1 MANFLSKPPSTATDG
16 ERMFYN
22 RIATFFEPQ
31 SHVIAYFEPYIGDL
45 HPDFV
50 ILSPQ
55 HGILI
60 VEVKDYSERY
70 LKSTPKTGKWERLED
85 EKPIFLENP
94 FDQLYQYWRAI
105 KDRIGYCH
113 FPDDVYIPITR
124 LVAFSQISES
134 SYAAG
139 GIRALVPNK
148 IYVCFKETLRRNEN
162 FEEFLVSIIP
172 VNANI
177 SEEQFKVLRANIIPT
192 CRLPDL
198 KQTDLLE
205 YYSIKDRIKLLD
217 NEQESL
223 ARKMGE
229 GHRLIFGVAGSG
241 KTVLLI
247 ARARI
252 LAKRHPN
259 WRILILCYNK
269 RLKMLLFHLLN
280 PQDYDADITINNYH
294 AWARDYILSA
304 DNEFSKLYLE
314 AEEKARH
321 ENQFDE
327 FFNKFVPRILTDM
340 LTALGDEKITYDAI
354 LIDEA
359 QDFEED
365 WFKSIMQ
372 VLNSGSN
379 SLLITCDGLQGIYA
393 RKRFTWSSVGIQ
405 ARGRVR
411 RFQKSYRTP
420 IEIGFIAQET
430 LPQAIKELIGKFD
443 EFLATKEFI
452 GTHGILEFILSRTR
466 EEEYRKLA
474 DKINNLLKSPQE
486 ILVLFKYNMAKRN
499 YEHLFFDFLRRLHIN
514 WKDLMEYDYKTPGLL
529 IGTLHGTKGLE
540 ADTII
545 IPEVNTYRSD
555 QDRQLLYVGMTRTKK
570 KLILSANKST
580 DFVKTLQEFQTS
592 DLI

>member
-22 RIATFFEPQ
+22 RIANFFDQ
-31 SHVIAYFEPYIGDL
+31 QNHVIVYFEPYIGDL

-60 VEVKDYSERY
+60 VEVKDYSENY
-70 LKSTPKTGKWERLED
+70 LKSTPKTGKWERLKYET
-85 EKPIFLENP
+85 PVFLDNP

-113 FPDDVYIPITR
+113 FPEDVYIPITR

-139 GIRALVPNK
+139 AIRALLPSK
-148 IYVCFKETLRRNEN
+148 LHVCFKETLKRNDN
-162 FEEFLVSIIP
+162 FEEFMISMIP
-172 VNANI
+172 VNANV
-177 SEEQFKVLRANIIPT
+177 SEEQFTLLRANIIPT

-205 YYSIKDRIKLLD
+205 YFSIEDRVKLLD
-217 NEQESL
+217 NEQEIL
-223 ARKMGE
+223 ALKMGE

-252 LAKRHPN
+252 LAKRHPE
-259 WRILILCYNK
+259 WKILVLCFNK

-294 AWARDYILSA
+294 AWARSYILSA
-304 DNEFSKLYLE
+304 DNEYSRLYLE
-314 AEEKARH
+314 AEEKARR
-321 ENQFDE
+321 ENEFDE
-327 FFNKFVPRILTDM
+327 FFNETVPNLLTDM
-340 LTALGDEKITYDAI
+340 LTALGDDKITYDAI

-359 QDFEED
+359 QDFED
-365 WFKSIMQ
+365 IWFKSIMQ
-372 VLNSGSN
+372 VLNSRSD

-420 IEIGFIAQET
+420 IEIGFVAQET

-443 EFLATKEFI
+443 EFLATQEFI
-452 GTHGILEFILSRTR
+452 GTHGIFEFILSRTR
-466 EEEYRKLA
+466 DEEYRKLA
-474 DKINNLLKSPQE
+474 DKISNLLKTPQE
-486 ILVLFKYNMAKRN
+486 ILVLFKYNMEKRN
-499 YEHLFFDFLRRLHIN
+499 YKHPFFDYLRQLHIN
-514 WKDLMEYDYKTPGLL
+514 WKDLLEYDYRTPGLL

-545 IPEVNTYRSD
+545 IPEVNTYKSD

-570 KLILSANKST
+570 KLILSANEST
-580 DFVKTLQEFQTS
+580 AFVKTLQEFQTS

>member
-85 EKPIFLENP
+85 EKPVFLENP

-252 LAKRHPN
+252 LAKRYPN

>member
-1 MANFLSKPPSTATDG
+1 MANFLNKPPSTATDG

-22 RIATFFEPQ
+22 RIVTFFEQQ

-55 HGILI
+55 HGVLI

-85 EKPIFLENP
+85 EKSVFLENP

-113 FPDDVYIPITR
+113 FPDDVYLPITR

-139 GIRALVPNK
+139 GIRAIAPSK
-148 IYVCFKETLRRNEN
+148 IHVCFKETLRRNDN

-198 KQTDLLE
+198 KQTDLFE

-259 WRILILCYNK
+259 WKILVLCFNK

-314 AEEKARH
+314 AEEKARQ

-327 FFNKFVPRILTDM
+327 FFNKFVPRILTEM

-452 GTHGILEFILSRTR
+452 GTHGIFEFILSRTR
-466 EEEYRKLA
+466 DEEYRKLA

-499 YEHLFFDFLRRLHIN
+499 YEHLFFDYLRRLHIN

-540 ADTII
+540 AETII

>member
-1 MANFLSKPPSTATDG
+1 MANFLSKPSSTATDG

-22 RIATFFEPQ
+22 RITTFFEKQ

-70 LKSTPKTGKWERLED
+70 LKSTPKSGKWERLKD
-85 EKPIFLENP
+85 EKPLLVDNP

-113 FPDDVYIPITR
+113 FPEDVYIPITR
-124 LVAFSQISES
+124 LVAFSQISEG

-139 GIRALVPNK
+139 GIRALVPSK
-148 IYVCFKETLRRNEN
+148 IHVSFKEMLKRNDN
-162 FEEFLVSIIP
+162 FEEFLISIIP

-177 SEEQFKVLRANIIPT
+177 SEEQFKLLRANIIPT

-205 YYSIKDRIKLLD
+205 YYSIEDRIKLLD

-252 LAKRHPN
+252 LALRHPD
-259 WRILILCYNK
+259 WKILVLCFNK

-294 AWARDYILSA
+294 AWARSYIISA
-304 DNEFSKLYLE
+304 DNEYSGLYLE
-314 AEEKARH
+314 AEQKARR
-321 ENQFDE
+321 ENDFDE
-327 FFNKFVPRILTDM
+327 FFNVIVPKLLTGM
-340 LTALGDEKITYDAI
+340 LTVLGDEKITYDAI

-372 VLNSGSN
+372 VLSSKAN

-420 IEIGFIAQET
+420 IEIGFVAQET

-443 EFLATKEFI
+443 EFLATEEFI
-452 GTHGILEFILSRTR
+452 GTHGIFEFILSRTR
-466 EEEYRKLA
+466 DEEYRKLA
-474 DKINNLLKSPQE
+474 DKINNLLKAPQE
-486 ILVLFKYNMAKRN
+486 ILVLFKYNMEKRK
-499 YEHLFFDFLRRLHIN
+499 YKHIFFDYLKRLRIN

-545 IPEVNTYRSD
+545 IPEVNTYKSD

-580 DFVKTLQEFQTS
+580 DFVKTLQDFQTS

>member
-1 MANFLSKPPSTATDG
+1 MANFLNEPPSTATDG

-22 RIATFFEPQ
+22 RIANFFEQ
-31 SHVIAYFEPYIGDL
+31 QNYVIAYFEPYIGDL

-50 ILSPQ
+50 ILSPL

-60 VEVKDYSERY
+60 VEVKDYSERN

-85 EKPIFLENP
+85 EKLILIDNP

-113 FPDDVYIPITR
+113 FPEEVYIPITR
-124 LVAFSQISES
+124 LVAFSQISEN

-139 GIRALVPNK
+139 GIRALTPSK
-148 IYVCFKETLRRNEN
+148 IHVCFKETLKRNDN
-162 FEEFLVSIIP
+162 FEEFLINVIP

-177 SEEQFKVLRANIIPT
+177 SEEQFKLLRANIIPT

-205 YYSIKDRIKLLD
+205 YYSIEDRIKLLD
-217 NEQESL
+217 NGQERL

-252 LAKRHPN
+252 LALRHPN
-259 WRILILCYNK
+259 WKILVLCYNK

-294 AWARDYILSA
+294 AWARSYILSA
-304 DNEFSKLYLE
+304 DNEYSRLYLE
-314 AEEKARH
+314 AEQKARR
-321 ENQFDE
+321 ENQFDK
-327 FFNKFVPRILTDM
+327 FFNEIVPNLLTEM
-340 LTALGDEKITYDAI
+340 LTALGDDKITYDAI

-359 QDFEED
+359 QDFEEQ
-365 WFKSIMQ
+365 WFKSIML
-372 VLNSGSN
+372 VLNTKAD

-393 RKRFTWSSVGIQ
+393 RKRFTWSSVGIK

-420 IEIGFIAQET
+420 IEIGFVAQET
-430 LPQAIKELIGKFD
+430 LPLTIKELIGKFD
-443 EFLATKEFI
+443 EFLATEEFI
-452 GTHGILEFILSRTR
+452 GTHGIFEFIISRTR
-466 EEEYRKLA
+466 DEEYRKLA
-474 DKINNLLKSPQE
+474 EKIRNLLKSPQE
-486 ILVLFKYNMAKRN
+486 ILVLFKYNMEKRN
-499 YEHLFFDFLRRLHIN
+499 YEHIFFDYLKRLDIN
-514 WKDLMEYDYKTPGLL
+514 WKDLMDYDYKTPGLL

-545 IPEVNTYRSD
+545 IPEVNTYKSD

-570 KLILSANKST
+570 KLILSANEST
-580 DFVKTLQEFQTS
+580 DFVKTLQGFQTS
-592 DLI
+592 DII

>member
-85 EKPIFLENP
+85 EKPVFLENP

-252 LAKRHPN
+252 LAKRYPN

-580 DFVKTLQEFQTS
+580 EFVKTLQEFQTS

>member
-1 MANFLSKPPSTATDG
+1 MANFLNKPPSTATDG

-22 RIATFFEPQ
+22 RIANFFEQ
-31 SHVIAYFEPYIGDL
+31 QNYVIAYFEPYIGDL

-50 ILSPQ
+50 ILSPL

-70 LKSTPKTGKWERLED
+70 LKSTPKTGKWERLKD
-85 EKPIFLENP
+85 EKLILIDNP

-113 FPDDVYIPITR
+113 FPDEVYIPITR
-124 LVAFSQISES
+124 LVVFSQVSERG
-134 SYAAG
+134 YASG
-139 GIRALVPNK
+139 GIRALTPSK
-148 IYVCFKETLRRNEN
+148 IHVCFKETLKRNAN
-162 FEEFLVSIIP
+162 FEEFLISIIP

-177 SEEQFKVLRANIIPT
+177 SEEQFKLLRANIIPT

-205 YYSIKDRIKLLD
+205 YYSIEDRIKLLD

-252 LAKRHPN
+252 LALRHPE
-259 WRILILCYNK
+259 WKILVLCYNK

-294 AWARDYILSA
+294 AWARSYILSA
-304 DNEFSKLYLE
+304 DNEYSGLYLE
-314 AEEKARH
+314 AEQKARR
-321 ENQFDE
+321 ENEFDE
-327 FFNKFVPRILTDM
+327 FFNEIVSKLLKEM
-340 LTALGDEKITYDAI
+340 LTALGNEKITYDAI

-359 QDFEED
+359 QDFEEN
-365 WFKSIMQ
+365 WFKSIML
-372 VLNSGSN
+372 VLNTRSD

-393 RKRFTWSSVGIQ
+393 RKRFTWSSIGIQ

-452 GTHGILEFILSRTR
+452 GTHGIFEFILSRTR

-474 DKINNLLKSPQE
+474 DKINKLLKAPQE
-486 ILVLFKYNMAKRN
+486 ILVLFKYNMEKKKYN
-499 YEHLFFDFLRRLHIN
+499 HIFFDYLRRLHIN

-580 DFVKTLQEFQTS
+580 DFVKMLQDFQTS

>member
-1 MANFLSKPPSTATDG
+1 MVNFLSKPPSTATDG

-22 RIATFFEPQ
+22 RISNFFDKQ
-31 SHVIAYFEPYIGDL
+31 NHVIAYFEPYIGDL

-50 ILSPQ
+50 VLSPL

-70 LKSTPKTGKWERLED
+70 LKSTPKTGKWESLKD
-85 EKPIFLENP
+85 EMSIFIENP

-113 FPDDVYIPITR
+113 FSEDVYIPITR
-124 LVAFSQISES
+124 LVAFNQIPEA

-139 GIRALVPNK
+139 GIRALKPSK
-148 IYVCFKETLRRNEN
+148 IHVCFKETLRRNEN
-162 FEEFLVSIIP
+162 FEEFMINLIP
-172 VNANI
+172 VNANL
-177 SEEQFKVLRANIIPT
+177 SEEQFRVLRANLIPT

-198 KQTDLLE
+198 KQIDLLE
-205 YYSIKDRIKLLD
+205 YFSIDDRIKLLD
-217 NEQESL
+217 QEQEHL
-223 ARKMGE
+223 AREMGE

-259 WRILILCYNK
+259 WKILILCFNK

-294 AWARDYILSA
+294 AWARNYILSA
-304 DNEFSKLYLE
+304 DNDYSRMYLKEE
-314 AEEKARH
+314 AVARS
-321 ENQFDE
+321 NNDFDD
-327 FFNKFVPRILTDM
+327 FFNGIVPRLLTEM
-340 LTALGDEKITYDAI
+340 LKNLGKDKITYDAI

-359 QDFEED
+359 QDFEES
-365 WFKSIMQ
+365 WFKSIIA
-372 VLNSGSN
+372 VLNPKTE

-405 ARGRVR
+405 ARGRVK

-420 IEIGFIAQET
+420 IEIGFVAQET
-430 LPQAIKELIGKFD
+430 LPKTIKELIGKFD
-443 EFLATKEFI
+443 EFLATEEFI
-452 GTHGILEFILSRTR
+452 GTHGIFEFILSRNPD
-466 EEEYRKLA
+466 EEYRKLA
-474 DKINNLLKSPQE
+474 EKISNLLKSPQE
-486 ILVLFKYNMAKRN
+486 ILVLFKYNMAKKN
-499 YEHLFFDFLRRLHIN
+499 YQHCFFEYLRQLNIG
-514 WKDLMEYDYKTPGLL
+514 WKDLMDYDYKTPGLL

-545 IPEVNTYRSD
+545 IPEVNTYVSD

-570 KLILSANKST
+570 KLILSASEAT
-580 DFVKTLQEFQTS
+580 AFVKTIKDFQTS
-592 DLI
+592 ELI